1 MNLDVIKSPR
11 QGSFS
16 VDHYSSHFELLDGEL
31 LYAKKSH
38 SYQKKTYHESFA
50 SDWTLLW
57 ADLPPDT
64 ISIRSGDK
72 VIPLA
77 GPTILFMPPFTIVE
91 LHTAKC
97 LLAWELL
104 ASSNSLPGSACFQT
118 PILLA
123 GPKRL
128 PKSKAEVIDLME
140 SLKDGTRLVQEKKI
154 SSVAEKAKRYIDHHF
169 CENLKIGEMALR
181 LNFSRE
187 VLTREF
193 KSTYGLSPIDYR
205 HRLRLFEALIKVR
218 SKKSFTDAL
227 FEVGFS
233 DPSQFITQFK
243 KTLGALPRQYKL

>member
-11 QGSFS
+11 QGSLS
-16 VDHYSSHFELLDGEL
+16 VDQYSSHFTLIEDDL

-38 SYQKKTYHESFA
+38 SYQKKTYRESFA
-50 SDWTLLW
+50 SDWALLW
-57 ADLPPDT
+57 ADLPPRT
-64 ISIRSGDK
+64 VSIRSGDK

-77 GPTILFMPPFTIVE
+77 GPTTLFMPPFTIVE
-91 LHTAKC
+91 LHTEIC
-97 LLAWELL
+97 LLNWELV
-104 ASSNSLPGSACFQT
+104 ASSNPLPSAASFST
-118 PILLA
+118 PILLV

-128 PKSKAEVIDLME
+128 PESKTEVIELMAL
-140 SLKDGTRLVQEKKI
+140 LKDGTRLVQEKKI
-154 SSVAEKAKRYIDHHF
+154 SSVAEKAKRYIDQHF
-169 CENLKIGEMALR
+169 CENLKIGEMALH

-205 HRLRLFEALIKVR
+205 HRLRLFEAMIKVR
-218 SKKSFTDAL
+218 NKKSFTDAL

-243 KTLGALPRQYKL
+243 KNLGALPSQYKL